1 MSRNPSV
8 MTSETGKLSWKSPR
22 ILLHHVL
29 CILALMWVPL
39 ANGQPHFFY
48 DTTNYI
54 RAADM
59 ALHLYSGK
67 RISTV
72 WTDRYQDQLPG
83 ASEQPENKP
92 EADGD
97 TKAVGSTDGN
107 SVLGDSNADTASA
120 TEADPPTHNDISSGL
135 VMSGRSPYIGAF
147 MLAGYITSNFWLF
160 VLFQSVMS
168 YVLIRL
174 ALRRFDVVERRLVTG
189 IVLGISAVTTLPYY
203 NGLLLADAFAA
214 FGILG
219 FLLLATPGRLS
230 RAEFW
235 FVILAMAVSVV
246 SHLTHIVMLVAML
259 GLAILLSLLKWVP
272 PVPRRGWVAG
282 FGMVFVGLASVQI
295 TALATEAALGKKPQ
309 LLPLLTARFI
319 PDGPGLAYIDAGCEG
334 NRFQVCRVT
343 LGDTTSEAAF
353 ISATTPGV
361 GTYLLAEP
369 EERRRM
375 GEEDVAFA
383 WAVFQFDPLGQSA
396 AIIRNTF
403 RQLTWV
409 EYGGLNRGCFDR
421 SPCWSSVPEPVRTEL
436 RESLSG
442 KNAWPETFMTR
453 VLQFSVL
460 LSLVT
465 IAYCLWQQ
473 ARSGRAEWIV
483 MRTWLAYIA
492 IAMLACSAFGGA
504 VVDPQYRY
512 IGRLIWLMPLCALIA
527 LIMHRSRSRGADS
540 EPVRVD
546 MRNPSENPR

>member
-1 MSRNPSV
+1 MSNDPSI
-8 MTSETGKLSWKSPR
+8 MSAETAASSWKSPR
-22 ILLHHVL
+22 ILLHHIL

-54 RAADM
+54 RAADL

-67 RISTV
+67 RVSTV
-72 WTDRYQDQLPG
+72 WTDRYENQLPG
-83 ASEQPENKP
+83 ANKELSDNKPKDSRPENQ
-92 EADGD
+92 
-97 TKAVGSTDGN
+97 
-107 SVLGDSNADTASA
+107 SA
-120 TEADPPTHNDISSGL
+120 AESDPPTHNDISSGL

-168 YVLIRL
+168 YILISL
-174 ALRRFDVVERRLVTG
+174 ALRRFDIVDRKLITGTVV
-189 IVLGISAVTTLPYY
+189 GISAATTLPYY

-219 FLLLATPGRLS
+219 FLLLVTPGRLS

-235 FVILAMAVSVV
+235 FIVLAMAISVV
-246 SHLTHIVMLVAML
+246 SHLTHIVMLIAML
-259 GLAILLSLLKWVP
+259 GMAILLALLKWTP
-272 PVPRRGWVAG
+272 PIPRRAWLAG
-282 FGMVFVGLASVQI
+282 FGMVLVGLGSVQI

-319 PDGPGLAYIDAGCEG
+319 PDGPGKAFIDAGCDD
-334 NRFQVCRVT
+334 NRFQVCRVP

-353 ISATTPGV
+353 ISATEPGV
-361 GTYLLAEP
+361 GTYLLAKP
-369 EERRRM
+369 EERRTM

-396 AIIRNTF
+396 AIFRNTF

-436 RESLSG
+436 KESLSG
-442 KNAWPETFMTR
+442 QNAWPETFMTR
-453 VLQFSVL
+453 LLQFSVL
-460 LSLVT
+460 LSLVI
-465 IAYCLWQQ
+465 IAYCLWQN
-473 ARSGRAEWIV
+473 ARNGRIEWVI
-483 MRTWLAYIA
+483 MRTWLAYIF

-512 IGRLIWLMPLCALIA
+512 IGRLIWLVPLCALIA
-527 LIMHRSRSRGADS
+527 LIMHRSRNAEAGRDH
-540 EPVRVD
+540 VQVD
-546 MRNPSENPR
+546 VRNPTGNPA